1 MQHTYKKMCEKKSMI
16 QKVMNSI
23 NFCIFYKTA
32 IDLLIWY
39 GSFLIY
45 PWEKF
50 LLEFNVRKNLVC
62 VPKNKLH
69 SFLSDNV
76 NYIIY
81 NVPLL
86 ALAAKKLSA
95 KSNSQ
100 LH

>member
-1 MQHTYKKMCEKKSMI
+1 MYPKEQ
-16 QKVMNSI
+16 
-23 NFCIFYKTA
+23 TA
-32 IDLLIWY
+32 
-39 GSFLIY
+39 F
-45 PWEKF
+45 
-50 LLEFNVRKNLVC
+50 
-62 VPKNKLH
+62 
-69 SFLSDNV
+69 FLSDNV